1 MKKKEIAV
9 ALIAQLVGRPKTAVQ
24 NVTRVVR
31 VDLAVGV
38 KIVHRV
44 MPEQETTMMQ
54 RNVNN
59 VNWVK
64 QPLKVPLNVI
74 LAMLEH
80 LAKPRAF
87 VQHAR
92 LDFIKTTKVK
102 MNAANAR
109 WENCTSMPKQH
120 AVIVTLEHLAKP
132 RVSVQHARLVFI
144 KTTKVKI
151 TASNA
156 TEAKRSLMLKPPVV
170 IVTKVNMAVT
180 MALVQHAQLVIFKI
194 PKVKRNAEIRVS
206 TLEKYPTAKA
216 PGVNCHRGVP
226 AKWANI

>member
-1 MKKKEIAV
+1 
-9 ALIAQLVGRPKTAVQ
+9 
-24 NVTRVVR
+24 
-31 VDLAVGV
+31 
-38 KIVHRV
+38 
-44 MPEQETTMMQ
+44 
-54 RNVNN
+54 
-59 VNWVK
+59 VK
-64 QPLKVPLNVI
+64 QPLKVPRNVI

-80 LAKPRAF
+80 LAKPRVF

-92 LDFIKTTKVK
+92 LDFIKMTKVK

-109 WENCTSMPKQH
+109 WENCTLMPKQH
-120 AVIVTLEHLAKP
+120 AVIVMLEHLAKP

-156 TEAKRSLMLKPPVV
+156 TGANRLSMLKPPAV

-194 PKVKRNAEIRVS
+194 PKVQQSAEICVS
-206 TLEKYPTAKA
+206 PLEKYPTTKA
-216 PGVNCHRGVP
+216 LGVNCHCGVP
-226 AKWANI
+226 AKWGNT

>member
-1 MKKKEIAV
+1 MILPSA
-9 ALIAQLVGRPKTAVQ
+9 
-24 NVTRVVR
+24 
-31 VDLAVGV
+31 
-38 KIVHRV
+38 
-44 MPEQETTMMQ
+44 
-54 RNVNN
+54 NN
-59 VNWVK
+59 VNWAK
-64 QPLKVPLNVI
+64 QPLKVQLNVI

-80 LAKPRAF
+80 LAKRRVC
-87 VQHAR
+87 VQHAP
-92 LDFIKTTKVK
+92 LGFT
-102 MNAANAR
+102 
-109 WENCTSMPKQH
+109 
-120 AVIVTLEHLAKP
+120 
-132 RVSVQHARLVFI
+132 

-206 TLEKYPTAKA
+206 PLEKYPTTKA